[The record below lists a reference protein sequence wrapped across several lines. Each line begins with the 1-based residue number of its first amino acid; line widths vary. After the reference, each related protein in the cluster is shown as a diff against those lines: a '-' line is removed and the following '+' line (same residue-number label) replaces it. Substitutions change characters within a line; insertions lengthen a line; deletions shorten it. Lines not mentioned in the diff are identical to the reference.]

1 MTTTEPVARELDE
14 KEAEKDEGNNVHG
27 RLTSCY
33 LLYIIYSVL
42 SHIVQ

>member
-27 RLTSCY
+27 GGAKAY
-33 LLYIIYSVL
+33 
-42 SHIVQ
+42 